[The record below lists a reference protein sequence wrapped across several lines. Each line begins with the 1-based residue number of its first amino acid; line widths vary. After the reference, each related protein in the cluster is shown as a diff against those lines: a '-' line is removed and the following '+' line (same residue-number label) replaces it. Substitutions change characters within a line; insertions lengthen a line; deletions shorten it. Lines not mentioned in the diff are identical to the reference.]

1 LDDGS
6 FHEVD
11 SSEKAFYTA
20 AQGCFREYFK
30 QAGPKLLEPIMKV
43 EIEVPEE
50 FQGTVVGDVIKR
62 RGIMNSNDIVDGNSI
77 IIAEVPLAET
87 FGYATDL
94 RSMTQGQGTFTM
106 ELAMFRQVP
115 ANIQEEIVEKKKQEK
130 LVGAK

>member
-1 LDDGS
+1 M
-6 FHEVD
+6 
-11 SSEKAFYTA
+11 
-20 AQGCFREYFK
+20 GCFREYFK
-30 QAGPKLLEPIMKV
+30 QAAPKLLEPIMKV
-43 EIEVPEE
+43 EIEVPED

-77 IIAEVPLAET
+77 INAEVPLAET

-115 ANIQEEIVEKKKQEK
+115 SNIQEEIVEKKKQEK